1 MIDRPPQPPP
11 PGGADEELVRRAQK
25 GDSTALE
32 LLVQRKSAAALRMAR
47 HVVGDDDDAKDVVQ
61 LAFIRVW
68 RKIGQYR
75 AGSGFDP
82 WFHRIVM
89 NLAIDFRRRASTR
102 HRKLRDLAAEPTA
115 PATTGVM
122 GNLRREEV
130 RRIFDDL
137 AQRLPPRQRAIF
149 ALREIEGLPGDEV
162 ARMLG
167 VRPSTVRNHLFQAR
181 RALQQALRER
191 YPEYAP
197 GVEEDKG

>member
-1 MIDRPPQPPP
+1 MTRRPPQWPPP
-11 PGGADEELVRRAQK
+11 AGGADEELVQRARN
-25 GDSTALE
+25 GDPTALE
-32 LLVQRKSAAALRMAR
+32 LLIQRKSAAAFRMAR

-68 RKIGQYR
+68 RKISQYR
-75 AGSGFDP
+75 EGSGFDP

-102 HRKLRDLAAEPTA
+102 LRKMRDLAAEPLPRA
-115 PATTGVM
+115 VPAVSS
-122 GNLRREEV
+122 NLRREEV
-130 RRIFDDL
+130 RRIFDEL
-137 AQRLPPRQRAIF
+137 ARELPPRQRAIF

-181 RALQQALRER
+181 RALQRALRER

-197 GVEEDKG
+197 GAEDER